1 MGGMRA
7 RFLPVVSMLVLAGCS
22 GAAEPIPEAPS
33 AGAPS
38 ALPTTPLR
46 SPLEPVDV
54 DDVVVVAAPPITPLV
69 LDPVPDGVK
78 FRRVTAGPIEQPSA
92 DFDQFT
98 SSATLYGDPHAA
110 DPLGGPV
117 LLIGTSSGSATIAG
131 PRTDV
136 AGTHP
141 VDIDIGFGGA
151 TFVPDGDRSWVMI
164 PAGYEDYAAFVIG
177 RGVSEDELVAAARA
191 ADFLGAPPTIDAGSL
206 PAGLVTLVAGVPGDG
221 PGSWQGEQVEFMV
234 EGVSIQVS
242 VVRADPQLATLWG
255 FWVRSE
261 SDAVDGP
268 SRRSGPM
275 PGTKAGDD
283 AYGVVWADGGNV
295 VSVVGL
301 EGTLSGRGPDAIGAI
316 VDPIAA
322 ALLEGTHAELAE
334 IAELVLEPPT
344 PAEIN
349 CPTFASL
356 ITGRTGDVRWAY
368 AAGPDVEWDSPLH
381 QCSAVI
387 NPIDGIQSGDDITH
401 ADSELPPVGAMIPGT
416 TAGYLTLDRP
426 EHDGIIRAGIAPPG
440 TVRVVITAPDL
451 TTQEA
456 LLGGRGPRPGEQLF
470 AAYFPGDWS
479 ERVMERAFTAAAF
492 DADGVMID
500 DAVLP

>member
-1 MGGMRA
+1 MRGMRA
-7 RFLPVVSMLVLAGCS
+7 RFLPVVSLLVLAGCS
-22 GAAEPIPEAPS
+22 GSAEPIHEASSSGEPN
-33 AGAPS
+33 ARP
-38 ALPTTPLR
+38 TPLQ

-54 DDVVVVAAPPITPLV
+54 DDVVVAAAPPITPLV

-78 FRRVTAGPIEQPSA
+78 VRRVTAGAIEQPSA
-92 DFDQFT
+92 DLDQFT
-98 SSATLYGDPHAA
+98 YSATLYGDPHAA

-151 TFVPDGDRSWVMI
+151 TFVPDGDRSWVVI
-164 PAGYEDYAAFVIG
+164 PAGYEDYVAFVIG
-177 RGVSEDELVAAARA
+177 RGVAEEDLVAAARA
-191 ADFLGAPPTIDAGSL
+191 ADFLGAPPTIDAGAL

-234 EGVSIQVS
+234 DGVSIHVS

-283 AYGVVWADGGNV
+283 AYGVVWAGGGNV

-301 EGTLSGRGPDAIGAI
+301 EVTLSGRGPDAIGAI

-322 ALLEGTHAELAE
+322 ALLEGTHAELAA

-349 CPTFASL
+349 CPTLASM

-387 NPIDGIQSGDDITH
+387 NPIDGIQSSDDITH
-401 ADSELPPVGAMIPGT
+401 ADSELPAVGAIIPGT

-426 EHDGIIRAGIAPPG
+426 EHDGIVRAGIAPPG
-440 TVRVVITAPDL
+440 SARVVITAPDL
-451 TTQEA
+451 TSQEA

-500 DAVLP
+500 DVVIP